1 MPRGNNRLT
10 IEVVRERLAA
20 RGLTLL
26 DAVYEGRDSS
36 ITVRCENDHERT
48 VIASSLL
55 NTNRAQ
61 ASSRC
66 PFCIR
71 SNRHGGKVPDR
82 TRKVDI
88 LYYTGHSWLPG
99 EVRESATT
107 TELNEKYGQGNWKL
121 FS

>member
-1 MPRGNNRLT
+1 MARGNNKLT

-26 DAVYEGRDSS
+26 NEEYHGRDSS
-36 ITVRCENDHERT
+36 ITVRCANDHERT

-66 PFCIR
+66 PFCEKT
-71 SNRHGGKVPDR
+71 NRHGGFRYTSR
-82 TRKVDI
+82 TKITI
-88 LYYTGHSWLPG
+88 LYYTGHSWLDT
-99 EVRESATT
+99 EVKDTTTT
-107 TELNEKYGQGNWKL
+107 TELNEKYGRGNWRL
-121 FS
+121 A